1 MSGDRPFRVA
11 QCGRRYAFPQVT
23 QKTERHKSRR
33 MQSGMLQNYVSSRR
47 SRRVQSGVLRNCV
60 SMEQWMR
67 TVKQKGRL
75 SVPGKW
81 WPGTAQK
88 DRDTLFMCE
97 ITAVDFSNQKYT
109 FTIECID
116 KDLDSHPYPMLWVDV
131 ERFWV
136 ANMQL
141 RHYSAREVTGKR
153 KVLIN

>member
-1 MSGDRPFRVA
+1 MVA
-11 QCGRRYAFPQVT
+11 R
-23 QKTERHKSRR
+23 
-33 MQSGMLQNYVSSRR
+33 
-47 SRRVQSGVLRNCV
+47 
-60 SMEQWMR
+60 
-67 TVKQKGRL
+67 
-75 SVPGKW
+75 
-81 WPGTAQK
+81 
-88 DRDTLFMCE
+88 DRDTLFKCE

-153 KVLIN
+153 KVLINIAIQ